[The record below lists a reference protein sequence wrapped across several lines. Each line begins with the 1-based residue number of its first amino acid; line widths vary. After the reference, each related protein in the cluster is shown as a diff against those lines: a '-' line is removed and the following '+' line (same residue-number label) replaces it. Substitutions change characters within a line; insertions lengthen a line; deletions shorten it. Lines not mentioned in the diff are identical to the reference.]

1 MKIDNNTQNK
11 PCIICV
17 ALTGS
22 VPRKEHNKNIPI
34 SINEQIESAHECFE
48 EGATI
53 AHCHVRNKDEN

>member
-1 MKIDNNTQNK
+1 MTQMKIKNNYQTS

-22 VPRKEHNKNIPI
+22 VPRKKHNKNIPI

-48 EGATI
+48 EVLQSPI
-53 AHCHVRNKDEN
+53 VM